1 MKFSEFKKN
10 IENNLANTAKSSDES
25 IEKVKNLELIL
36 DIVNSIN
43 RSLILD
49 DVLEL
54 VLKNAITLTNSDRGF
69 IVLKNQ
75 TGKLEYKLGLDFSGN
90 TLPESL
96 FNVSNTVVENV
107 FEEGHSRFIE
117 GAQTDADY
125 DSSKSILRLE
135 LQTILCSPLITDDK
149 KIGVIYVDSKH
160 LHKIKVRE
168 ITDTFEIL
176 AGQAATAI
184 RNAQLYHGQIS
195 AYNALQEANTQLIRA
210 ERKALKSSIDTE
222 IGQSLQGLVHIALL
236 ETESLMRTIEKA
248 QKELEAELKDR
259 DLILFDRLKLK
270 SKVASDSIRNI
281 QKYAQ
286 VLMETSVMNLN
297 KDSGDLN
304 RTIHSVIKYISP
316 MKKFHSVNFK
326 TDLKK
331 LPLCNYDSEQI
342 QHLLVHLFTNSAE
355 AKKDATIL
363 IKTYYD
369 NKSIFIEIEDN
380 GPGFP
385 VDIVHS
391 FSDLSS
397 LKTGSYG
404 LFLCKSILDQ
414 HNGEMVINES
424 LSGASIK
431 FSLPVSQ

>member
-10 IENNLANTAKSSDES
+10 IDETLPGTIHNGDDS
-25 IEKVKNLELIL
+25 NEKVKNLELIL

-75 TGKLEYKLGLDFSGN
+75 SGKLEFKLGLDAAGN
-90 TLPESL
+90 ILPESL

-107 FEEGHSRFIE
+107 FEEGQSRFIE
-117 GAQTDADY
+117 GAQSDTNY
-125 DSSKSILRLE
+125 DPSKSILRLE

-168 ITDTFEIL
+168 TTDTFEIL

-184 RNAQLYHGQIS
+184 RNAQLYHGQVN

-210 ERKALKSSIDTE
+210 ERKALKSSIDAE

-248 QKELEAELKDR
+248 QKELETELKDR
-259 DLILFDRLKLK
+259 DSILFDRLKLK
-270 SKVASDSIRNI
+270 SKVAADSIRSI

-304 RTIHSVIKYISP
+304 RTIQSVIKYISP
-316 MKKFHSVNFK
+316 MKKFQLVNFK
-326 TDLKK
+326 TDFKK
-331 LPLCNYDSEQI
+331 LPLCTYDSEQI

-355 AKKDATIL
+355 AKKDAAIT
-363 IKTYYD
+363 IKTYSE
-369 NKSIFIEIEDN
+369 NRQIFVEIADN

-385 VDIVHS
+385 VDKVNS
-391 FSDLSS
+391 FADLLN
-397 LKTGSYG
+397 LKAGSYG
-404 LFLCKSILDQ
+404 LFLCKSIIDQ
-414 HNGEMVINES
+414 HNGEINIIENPQ
-424 LSGASIK
+424 GAAIR
-431 FSLPVSQ
+431 FSLPVTS